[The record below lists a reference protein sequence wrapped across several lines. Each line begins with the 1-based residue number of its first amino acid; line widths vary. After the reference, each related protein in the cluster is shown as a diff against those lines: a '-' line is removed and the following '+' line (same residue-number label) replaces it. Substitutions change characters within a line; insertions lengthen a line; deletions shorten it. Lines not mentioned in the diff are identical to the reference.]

1 MTDRYTEVTSIVL
14 AGGKNLRL
22 GRRKDL
28 EVIGGKTLMELVIQK
43 LKLISARTLIVT
55 SREQS
60 NFPHTGDVKVLVD
73 LYPDKGPLGG
83 IYTGLL
89 ASQSLCN
96 VVVACDMPFL
106 NIELLRYMVK
116 LSPGFDAVV
125 PRLEED
131 KLEPLHAI
139 YSKSC
144 LDKMRTWLERD
155 QLMVNRFLGIMH
167 VRYVE
172 QAECQRLDPQLLTF
186 FNVNCQADLDRA
198 SRLDCSESKW
208 ENVNGSISRR
218 KQLTV
223 DK

>member
-1 MTDRYTEVTSIVL
+1 MTNRYTEVTSIIL

-28 EVIGGKTLMELVIQK
+28 EAIGGKTLMELVIQK
-43 LKLISARTLIVT
+43 LKLISTRTLIVT

-60 NFPHTGDVKVLVD
+60 DFPHAGESKVLVD

-89 ASQSLCN
+89 ASQSSCN
-96 VVVACDMPFL
+96 LVVACDMPFL
-106 NIELLRYMVK
+106 NIELLRYIIE
-116 LSPGFDAVV
+116 LLPGFDAVV
-125 PRLEED
+125 PRLED
-131 KLEPLHAI
+131 KLEPLHAV
-139 YSKSC
+139 YSKCC
-144 LDKMRTWLERD
+144 LDEMRSQLEHD
-155 QLMVNRFLGIMH
+155 QLMVNRFLSIMN

-172 QAECQRLDPQLLTF
+172 QAECQRLDHQLLTF

-198 SRLDCSESKW
+198 SWLTYNEDKW
-208 ENVNGSISRR
+208 ENTNSSMSSYS
-218 KQLTV
+218 QLTI

>member
-43 LKLISARTLIVT
+43 LKLISARTIIVT

-60 NFPHTGDVKVLVD
+60 DFPNAGEAKVLVD

-89 ASQSLCN
+89 ASQSSCN

-106 NIELLRYMVK
+106 NTELLRYMVK
-116 LSPGFDAVV
+116 LSPGFDVV
-125 PRLEED
+125 IPRIAEGM
-131 KLEPLHAI
+131 LEPLHAL
-139 YSKSC
+139 YSQGC
-144 LDKMRTWLERD
+144 LDSMKALLEQDKLKIGR
-155 QLMVNRFLGIMH
+155 LFGS
-167 VRYVE
+167 VRVKYVE
-172 QAECQRLDPQLLTF
+172 RVECLRFDPQLLSF
-186 FNVNCQADLDRA
+186 VNVNDQSDLDRA
-198 SRLDCSESKW
+198 LALAA
-208 ENVNGSISRR
+208 END
-218 KQLTV
+218 L
-223 DK
+223 